1 MVREVIALCGR
12 SSDDPLAEGNCSG
25 VNQCGKE
32 AVAVIEVTEAERA
45 RFLSKKYSSISSGFV
60 FCRDAPAGRLYDDVC
75 TALRL
80 VGARPVMLLVH
91 LRACMVREVIVLCGR

>member
-60 FCRDAPAGRLYDDVC
+60 FCRDALVSTLITY
-75 TALRL
+75 LRK
-80 VGARPVMLLVH
+80 MLDMD
-91 LRACMVREVIVLCGR
+91 A